1 MNRKKHQDDDEGV
14 AVGMKRAVVLCTTTT
29 WRWRGNN
36 NFQRMQTTGGDS
48 LAQNKNFKEC
58 PSYFFFGFVLLF
70 RHFVAQRKMAFGRM
84 QSKPRRRR
92 KYAPSLVWEIIKS
105 PLSKLAG
112 KIGGVKTNT
121 GREMCQ
127 RCRKKKKE
135 KILKKKKLKKKG
147 RERLK
152 TRVDLLV

>member
-1 MNRKKHQDDDEGV
+1 
-14 AVGMKRAVVLCTTTT
+14 
-29 WRWRGNN
+29 
-36 NFQRMQTTGGDS
+36 MQTTGGDS

-58 PSYFFFGFVLLF
+58 PSYFLVLFYFLDISLLKEKWLSAGCNQNQGGGENMHLLLF
-70 RHFVAQRKMAFGRM
+70 
-84 QSKPRRRR
+84 
-92 KYAPSLVWEIIKS
+92 EIIKS

-127 RCRKKKKE
+127 RCRKKRKKE

-152 TRVDLLV
+152 TRVDLLVWLCVVCVWVVKCLTWNSFSHDAFFSPFF

>member
-1 MNRKKHQDDDEGV
+1 
-14 AVGMKRAVVLCTTTT
+14 
-29 WRWRGNN
+29 
-36 NFQRMQTTGGDS
+36 MQTTGGDS

-58 PSYFFFGFVLLF
+58 PSYFLVLFYFLDISLLKEKWLSAGCNQNQGGGENMHLLLF
-70 RHFVAQRKMAFGRM
+70 
-84 QSKPRRRR
+84 
-92 KYAPSLVWEIIKS
+92 EIIKS

-127 RCRKKKKE
+127 RCRKKRKKE